1 MIRYLPKT
9 FSTKVIIIGESKD
22 LDTIKVDAFVGSLQN
37 FEQSL
42 LHTRR
47 NKSMDLKS
55 INEEHIDPSNDDLD
69 DHDLDLKTI
78 NFLFFFFI
86 RINFQFY
93 YNRSWVL
100 KMVVIFSMLQ
110 LVPLSLMFKV
120 VYILYLLG

>member
-69 DHDLDLKTI
+69 EHDLDLKTI
-78 NFLFFFFI
+78 NFLF
-86 RINFQFY
+86 Y
-93 YNRSWVL
+93 YNKSWVL
-100 KMVVIFSMLQ
+100 KIGFISRAILKFSTIDL
-110 LVPLSLMFKV
+110 
-120 VYILYLLG
+120 I